1 MNILEDLF
9 VLALVVFAFLYGR
22 YDSDRYN
29 SQLVEELKYQ
39 IRIISAQ
46 HGVGYTAPPPPRRER
61 IGRQFMQKLKQN
73 GRAVQKISRRP
84 T

>member
-1 MNILEDLF
+1 MNFVEDLF
-9 VLALVVFAFLYGR
+9 VIALIVCAFLYGR

-29 SQLVEELKYQ
+29 SQIVEELKYQ
-39 IRIISAQ
+39 IRILSAQ
-46 HGVGYTAPPPPRRER
+46 HGVGYVAPPPKRER